1 MTSID
6 RSVPSERA
14 PIPSVAWLSFSS
26 AALAWLFD
34 AMDLTIF
41 LLVLYPSVSELI
53 GSSDTGQ
60 VAAYGGLTLACKL
73 LAWGLGGIAFGIVAD
88 RVGRARTMV
97 VTVLIYSLF
106 TGLSGLAQ
114 DFCQLVL
121 LQSLAGV
128 GIGGEWAAGAAL
140 VAETLPEHS
149 RPRALLTMHMAFAG
163 GFFLAGLL
171 NVMIGP
177 ADWRW
182 VFVAGA
188 SPALLALAI
197 RWFVPEPTRW
207 LALRRQQPPLP
218 AAHLLRAIF
227 APDVRRNTIVG
238 VLIAAGMM
246 VGAWGT
252 TSLLSTWI
260 MQLVSPGDSGRAIAA
275 TGQAFMLA
283 NAGAVFAIF
292 PLMWLNRALGR
303 RWSYALVAAGC
314 FATAVFTFTA
324 LDRLDALLWFMPLY
338 GFFAIGGFATFA
350 VYLPELFPTPIRAT
364 GQGFCWNAGR
374 LLTALGP
381 LTSGLLVE
389 RLGSVPMAAT
399 VLSSAYLVGL
409 LAIWFGPE
417 TRHVPLGD

>member
-6 RSVPSERA
+6 RELAPDRA
-14 PIPSVAWLSFSS
+14 AIPAVVWLSFAS

-41 LLVLYPSVSELI
+41 LLVLHPSVSELI
-53 GSSDTGQ
+53 GSNDPGQ
-60 VAAYGGLTLACKL
+60 VAAHGGIALACKL

-88 RVGRARTMV
+88 RVGRARTMMI
-97 VTVLIYSLF
+97 TVLIYSLF
-106 TGLSGLAQ
+106 TGLSGLAR
-114 DFCQLVL
+114 DFGQLVL

-140 VAETLPEHS
+140 VAETWPERS
-149 RPRALLTMHMAFAG
+149 RPRALLAMHMAFAG

-171 NVMIGP
+171 NVLIGP
-177 ADWRW
+177 AGWRW
-182 VFVAGA
+182 VFIAGA
-188 SPALLALAI
+188 APALLALAL
-197 RWFVPEPTRW
+197 RWLVPEPARW
-207 LALRRQQPPLP
+207 LALRRQGPRP
-218 AAHLLRAIF
+218 AAVQLLRAIF
-227 APDVRRNTIVG
+227 APGLRRNTIVG
-238 VLIAAGMM
+238 VSIAAAMM

-252 TSLLSTWI
+252 TSLLSIWI
-260 MQLVSPGDSGRAIAA
+260 VQLVGPGDNRHAVAA

-283 NAGAVFAIF
+283 NAGAVFALL

-314 FATAVFTFTA
+314 FVTAVFAFTA
-324 LDRLDALLWFMPLY
+324 LDQLDALLRFMPVY
-338 GFFAIGGFATFA
+338 GFFAIGGFAIFA

-381 LTSGLLVE
+381 LTSGLLVDK
-389 RLGSVPMAAT
+389 LGSVPMAAAL
-399 VLSSAYLVGL
+399 LSSAYLVGL
-409 LAIWFGPE
+409 VAIWFGPE
-417 TRHVPLGD
+417 TRHAPLGD